1 MEKAPLKGVSERAG
15 RNANEH
21 WAGPEIMWCER
32 RPGFNTGKAAIGQ
45 EESETSTARVRR
57 GIGDGMFAE
66 GDLWQHGKSRA
77 VERQMSD
84 QPEAREGETGLH
96 GMAERPVWPKKPGN
110 AGGGKGPWFKG
121 DAGRSEGEEIGVSLR
136 TPESVWKLQ
145 GALHAKAK
153 GEPSYRFYSLYD
165 KIQRKDVLLHAWD
178 CCRANG
184 GGAGVDGESFEQIE
198 ARGLERWLGE
208 LAEEVRKKTYRPQAV
223 RRVWIPKPDGKQR
236 PLGIPTI
243 RDRVVQMAA
252 VIVLEPIFEADL
264 AEEQY
269 GYRSGRSAH
278 DAVREIHGLL
288 NRGYREVVD
297 CDLSGYFDS
306 IPHHELMKSIARRV
320 SDGALLGLIKLWLEM
335 PVEEDDGHGGK
346 RRGSL
351 AKDSGRGTP
360 QGAPISPLLS
370 NLYMRRFVLAW
381 KQFGHEKELKAR
393 VVVYADDFVILCRG
407 TAMRAKEQMQ
417 RIMTALKLTVNE
429 KKTRIARVPEESFDF
444 LGYTIGRCYS
454 PRTGRAFIGTRPSRK
469 STSVICEE
477 IAAMTRCH
485 SYRKP
490 AAAIVGEINRKLQGW
505 GNYFCLGAVS
515 RAYRVVDNHA
525 RHRLRQWLNGKHRS
539 RGVHPVRY
547 PATHLHEELG
557 LLQLERRTRH
567 LPWARAWMTLSES
580 RMREIRTSGLMSG
593 EWKRKAWQ
601 VTQAPATERA
611 GLRYGLA

>member
-1 MEKAPLKGVSERAG
+1 
-15 RNANEH
+15 
-21 WAGPEIMWCER
+21 
-32 RPGFNTGKAAIGQ
+32 
-45 EESETSTARVRR
+45 
-57 GIGDGMFAE
+57 MFAE
-66 GDLWQHGKSRA
+66 GVLWQHGKSRA
-77 VERQMSD
+77 VDRRMPD
-84 QPEAREGETGLH
+84 QPEAREGKTGLH
-96 GMAERPVWPKKPGN
+96 GMAERPVLPRKPGN

-121 DAGRSEGEEIGVSLR
+121 DAGRGEGEEIGVSLR

-165 KIQRKDVLLHAWD
+165 KIHRKDVLLHAWN

-184 GGAGVDGESFEQIE
+184 GAAGVDGQSFEQIE
-198 ARGLERWLGE
+198 AWGLEGWLGE
-208 LAEEVRKKTYRPQAV
+208 LAEEIRKKTYRAQAV

-269 GYRSGRSAH
+269 GYRPGRSAH
-278 DAVREIHGLL
+278 GAVREIHGLL

-320 SDGALLGLIKLWLEM
+320 SDGALLGLIKVWLEM
-335 PVEEDDGHGGK
+335 SVEEDDGHGGK
-346 RRGSL
+346 RRSSV

-370 NLYMRRFVLAW
+370 NLYMRRFVLGW
-381 KQFGHEKELKAR
+381 KQCGHEKRLKAR

-454 PRTGRAFIGTRPSRK
+454 VRTGRAFIGTRPSRK
-469 STSVICEE
+469 STRAICAE
-477 IAAMTRCH
+477 IGAMTRCH

-490 AAAIVGEINRKLQGW
+490 PAAVVGEINRKLQGW

-515 RAYRVVDNHA
+515 QAYRAVDNHA

-539 RGVHPVRY
+539 RGAHPIRY
-547 PATHLHEELG
+547 PATYLHEELG
-557 LLQLERRTRH
+557 LLQLERRTRS
-567 LPWARAWMTLSES
+567 LPWATA
-580 RMREIRTSGLMSG
+580 
-593 EWKRKAWQ
+593 
-601 VTQAPATERA
+601 
-611 GLRYGLA
+611 

>member
-1 MEKAPLKGVSERAG
+1 
-15 RNANEH
+15 
-21 WAGPEIMWCER
+21 
-32 RPGFNTGKAAIGQ
+32 
-45 EESETSTARVRR
+45 
-57 GIGDGMFAE
+57 MFAE
-66 GDLWQHGKSRA
+66 GVLWQHGKSRA
-77 VERQMSD
+77 VDRQMPD
-84 QPEAREGETGLH
+84 QPEAREGKTGLH
-96 GMAERPVWPKKPGN
+96 GMAERPVLPRKPGN

-121 DAGRSEGEEIGVSLR
+121 DAGRGEGEEIGVSLR

-165 KIQRKDVLLHAWD
+165 KIHRKDVLLHAWN

-184 GGAGVDGESFEQIE
+184 GGAGVDGQSFEQIE
-198 ARGLERWLGE
+198 AWGLEGWLGE
-208 LAEEVRKKTYRPQAV
+208 LAEEIRKKTYRPQAV

-243 RDRVVQMAA
+243 RDRLVQMAA
-252 VIVLEPIFEADL
+252 VIILEPIFEADL

-269 GYRSGRSAH
+269 GYRPGRSAH
-278 DAVREIHGLL
+278 GAVREIHGLL

-320 SDGALLGLIKLWLEM
+320 SDGALLGLIKVWLEM
-335 PVEEDDGHGGK
+335 SIEEDDGHGGK
-346 RRGSL
+346 RRRSV

-370 NLYMRRFVLAW
+370 NLYMRRFVLGW
-381 KQFGHEKELKAR
+381 KQCGHEKRLKAR

-407 TAMRAKEQMQ
+407 TATRAKEQMQ
-417 RIMTALKLTVNE
+417 KIMTALKLTVNE

-444 LGYTIGRCYS
+444 LGYTIGRCHS
-454 PRTGRAFIGTRPSRK
+454 MRTGRAFIGTRPSRK
-469 STSVICEE
+469 STRAICAE
-477 IAAMTRCH
+477 IGAMTRSQ

-490 AAAIVGEINRKLQGW
+490 AAAVVGEINRKLQGW

-515 RAYRVVDNHA
+515 RAYRAVDNHA

-539 RGVHPVRY
+539 RGVHPIRY
-547 PATHLHEELG
+547 PATYLHEELG
-557 LLQLERRTRH
+557 LLQLERSTCN
-567 LPWARAWMTLSES
+567 LPWATA
-580 RMREIRTSGLMSG
+580 
-593 EWKRKAWQ
+593 
-601 VTQAPATERA
+601 
-611 GLRYGLA
+611 